1 MPMEDDSQNAN
12 DEDDEDF
19 EVTMTVNS
27 YSGLAADV
35 TTNSTHHEI
44 NPQKQINPT
53 NSTSTLAKN
62 EKFNEMRTRL
72 IGELIEMEANF
83 VSYLTMSVAT
93 FSRPLRGF
101 FIKQS
106 DYFCLFQNIEKLLVI
121 SENFLRSMDKWSA
134 YDLYTKIGQ
143 LYSHKMSLFKEAYT
157 LYARGHHAAKSLL
170 SELREHSKQFRLFLS
185 EVESAELTLQRAL
198 DLPIVHVKRTLE
210 IFKQI
215 RAFTLESRRN
225 PAEAPHIDS
234 VIFELRA
241 VLANLQVSSNIEAV
255 NKKAIFDDDDTMTT
269 SIEFTLSSIEEECD
283 QDDEDT
289 TVDDLTIVRRRRQR
303 RGRRSSSPHINSCCS
318 SSSSSSSS
326 SLSRDGD
333 NEDKNTFFLSPIN
346 RF

>member
-1 MPMEDDSQNAN
+1 MEDDSQSAN

-44 NPQKQINPT
+44 NPQKPIS
-53 NSTSTLAKN
+53 STSTLVKS

-157 LYARGHHAAKSLL
+157 LYARGHHNAKSLL
-170 SELREHSKQFRLFLS
+170 CELREHSKQFRLFLS

-241 VLANLQVSSNIEAV
+241 VLANLQASSNVEAV